1 MEETFAALAEAFAKI
16 IVWGNYPGGIYP
28 GCKCPGNIPREK
40 LSGGGNNRR
49 GVQSP
54 RGQFYSGEIVRG
66 AIIQGAIVQ
75 GEIFR
80 GGNFP
85 WG

>member
-28 GCKCPGNIPREK
+28 GCNCPGNIPREK
-40 LSGGGNNRR
+40 LSGGG
-49 GVQSP
+49 VQSP
-54 RGQFYSGEIVRG
+54 RGQLSRGQFYSGEIVRG